1 MAEIVAEVEV
11 EIAGAQSVQHQKI
24 VDYKLQIEQ
33 PMGSS
38 DAISISEIP
47 QPVAQIIAQIQITM
61 LPVRAKLRQIRWQV
75 REEVD
80 SLGDKLVLGNLV
92 SGSTMVIICFLLY
105 RFARRRR
112 RGVLN

>member
-1 MAEIVAEVEV
+1 MAEIVAEIET
-11 EIAGAQSVQHQKI
+11 EIAGAQSVQQQKL
-24 VDYKLQIEQ
+24 VDYEMQIEQ
-33 PMGSS
+33 LIRSS
-38 DAISISEIP
+38 GAISISEIP
-47 QPVAQIIAQIQITM
+47 QPVAQQIAQIQITM

-92 SGSTMVIICFLLY
+92 SGPTMVIICFLLY

>member
-24 VDYKLQIEQ
+24 VDYELQIEQ

-47 QPVAQIIAQIQITM
+47 QSVAQIQITM

-92 SGSTMVIICFLLY
+92 SGPTMVIICFLLY